1 MTKLDLNIK
10 LHPKQYDVFNDE
22 ARFIVLVAGRR
33 FGKTTLSVNK
43 LFISALTTPNSVNWY
58 IAPTYKQAKMI
69 AWKML
74 CEAVP
79 LDIRKATNQSDLSM
93 TLHNGSVIE
102 LKGCDNPD
110 SLRGAGVNFVVVD
123 EFAIIPDAMD
133 LWGAVLRPLLT
144 DTKGKAL
151 FIGTPKGLNSF
162 HDLYQK
168 GLRGEDEFKSYL
180 FQSVENP
187 YLDPAEIKL
196 AEMSTL
202 PAIYAQEYLCSFLA
216 SNENVLIKLQE
227 IENLKGVQ
235 HYRDGIRRVISCDP
249 SQGGDECVIYV
260 IENTK
265 IKEQMI
271 LHYDDTMKIAGELMM
286 LSNKY
291 YCDDFAIDSIG
302 IGKGIC
308 DRLGE
313 LKKRVIVINSSE
325 QATDPIQHYNRRT
338 EMWWYLMEQIQK
350 REIDYFTDNEL
361 KRQLSNVQFKVADS
375 NGKVA
380 LEPKIK
386 TKERLGCSPDRADAF
401 VYGQWALQFINPQDY
416 TPAQVDYNRKQAE
429 IIQPLYDEMITAMSS
444 GETRQSDYEA

>member
-1 MTKLDLNIK
+1 MTKLDLNVK
-10 LHPKQYDVFNDE
+10 LHPRQYDVFNDV

-33 FGKTTLSVNK
+33 FGKTTLAVNK
-43 LFISALTTPNSVNWY
+43 LFISALTTPKSINWY

-74 CEAVP
+74 CEVVP
-79 LDIRKATNQSDLSM
+79 IDLRKATNQSELSM
-93 TLHNGSVIE
+93 TLHNGSIIE

-168 GLRGEDEFKSYL
+168 GLHNEDGFKSYL
-180 FQSVENP
+180 FQSIENP
-187 YLDPAEIKL
+187 YIDPAEIKM
-196 AEMSTL
+196 AESGTL
-202 PAIYAQEYLCSFLA
+202 PAIFAQEYLCSFLA
-216 SNENVLIKLQE
+216 SNESVLIKLQD

-235 HYRDGIRRVISCDP
+235 HYRDGIRRIISCDP

-260 IENTK
+260 LENTK

-271 LHYDDTMKIAGELMM
+271 LHYDDTMKIVGELMV

-291 YCDDFAIDSIG
+291 YCDDFAVDTIG

-308 DRLGE
+308 DRLSE
-313 LKKRVIVINSSE
+313 LRKRVIEINSAE
-325 QATDPIQHYNRRT
+325 KATNELQHNNRRT
-338 EMWWYLMEQIQK
+338 EMWWYLMEQIQQ

-361 KRQLSNVQFKVADS
+361 KRQLSNAQIKVSDS
-375 NGKVA
+375 RGQVG
-380 LEPKIK
+380 LEPKK
-386 TKERLGCSPDRADAF
+386 NTKGRLGCSPDRADAF
-401 VYGQWALQFINPQDY
+401 VYGQWGLQFIKTQDY
-416 TPAQVDYNRKQAE
+416 TPAQVDYNRRQEE
-429 IIQPLYDEMITAMSS
+429 IRNPLYEEMVTAMSGQTS
-444 GETRQSDYEA
+444 KSDYEA